1 MESPVL
7 SVVIPVYNDAASLN
21 LAVPASI
28 EVLEGLG
35 LPFELILCEDASSDG
50 SLEVANEFAAADKR
64 IIVNH
69 SDVRRGKGGALSEA
83 LAMSRGDIFC
93 FYDVDLSTDLAALG
107 TLIQKVQEGTD
118 IAIGSRFL
126 DESAVTRT
134 GEREATSVGFNRM
147 VRILLASS
155 IRDHQCG
162 FKAFRRE
169 RLMQLMPYVRSRG
182 WTWDTEVLALA
193 QACDYT
199 VEEIPIVW
207 KQGDKTNVR
216 TGDVF
221 SMGWSVVRLAWRIRI
236 AGDYPKNI

>member
-35 LPFELILCEDASSDG
+35 LQFELILCEDASSDG
-50 SLEVANEFAAADKR
+50 SLEAANAFAAADKR

-83 LAMSRGDIFC
+83 LVISRGDIFC

-118 IAIGSRFL
+118 IVVGSRFL

-147 VRILLASS
+147 VRVLLASS

-162 FKAFRRE
+162 FKAFRRD

-193 QACDYT
+193 QACGYT

-216 TGDVF
+216 TGDIF

-236 AGDYPKNI
+236 ARDYPKNI